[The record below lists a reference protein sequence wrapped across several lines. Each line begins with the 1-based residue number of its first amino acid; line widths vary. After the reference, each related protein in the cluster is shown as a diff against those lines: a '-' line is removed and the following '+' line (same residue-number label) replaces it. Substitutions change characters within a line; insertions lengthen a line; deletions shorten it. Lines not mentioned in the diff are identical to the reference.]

1 VKFQDFWLQY
11 QKNLPRLYQQ
21 MKKINIISATS
32 APSESAFSVAGYIQR
47 RERSRL
53 SSQNLRYSLLTKQA
67 DKLNEIEV
75 NF

>member
-1 VKFQDFWLQY
+1 
-11 QKNLPRLYQQ
+11 